1 LTIQPSN
8 VPSIV
13 MKASEKI
20 KNLDPEHMSDLMHA
34 DADEHSNVGE
44 GPNLFVAY
52 LDRDYPNLLAFLFQ
66 AMEEMPFA
74 DDDKA
79 MQFMVGQLLPR
90 LQYVGR

>member
-1 LTIQPSN
+1 
-8 VPSIV
+8 

-79 MQFMVGQLLPR
+79 MQFMVGATFATAAICRAIEVSELPSID
-90 LQYVGR
+90 